1 MEVAQSCEDAIF
13 GRVGMVWC
21 GVGAD
26 GGQDTAGDGRYQADK
41 GTERGIRKFEEE
53 DGAVEAGRS
62 KDGD

>member
-1 MEVAQSCEDAIF
+1 
-13 GRVGMVWC
+13 MVWC

-26 GGQDTAGDGRYQADK
+26 GRQDTAGDGRYQADK